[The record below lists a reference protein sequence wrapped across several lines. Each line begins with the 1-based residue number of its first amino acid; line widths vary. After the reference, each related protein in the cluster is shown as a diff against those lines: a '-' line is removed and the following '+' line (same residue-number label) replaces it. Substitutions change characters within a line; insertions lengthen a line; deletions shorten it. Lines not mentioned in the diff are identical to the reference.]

1 VSLVTGGAGF
11 IGSNLVDGLLGLG
24 HEVRVIDNFLTG
36 KPENISHVLDRIT
49 FIEADIRD
57 TEAMKRAAEG
67 ADYIFH
73 EAALPSVPRSVE
85 DPLTTND
92 ICTKGTLS
100 VLEAARNADVRRV
113 VYAGSSSAYGDK
125 VELPAREDSI
135 PAPISPYGVAK
146 LTGEYYC
153 RCYQRLHGLP
163 TVVLRYFNIF
173 GPRQDPSSPYSGVIS
188 LFFRAML
195 AGERPV
201 IYGDGTASRGFTY
214 VENVVRA
221 NILAAQ
227 SDAAVGGVFNI
238 SAGERTTINELA
250 AAMNGVLGTKLEPGH
265 TAPRPGD
272 IQHSWADISKAR
284 DCLGYTVEVP
294 FEEGLRR
301 TAEWFQHS
309 GGAAF

>member
-24 HEVRVIDNFLTG
+24 HEVRVVDNFLTG
-36 KPENISHVLDRIT
+36 KRENIRRVLDRIT
-49 FIEADIRD
+49 LIEGDIRD
-57 TEAMKRAAEG
+57 TEGMKRAAEG
-67 ADYIFH
+67 VDYVFH

-92 ICTKGTLS
+92 ICTRGTLS
-100 VLEAARNADVRRV
+100 VLEAARKARVRRV

-125 VELPAREDSI
+125 VKLPAREDEI
-135 PAPISPYGVAK
+135 PGPISPYGVAK

-153 RCYQRLHGLP
+153 RCYHRLHGLP

-201 IYGDGTASRGFTY
+201 IYGDGEASRGFTY
-214 VENVVRA
+214 VDNVVRA
-221 NILAAQ
+221 NILATQ

-238 SAGERTTINELA
+238 SGGERTTINELA
-250 AAMNGVLGTKLEPGH
+250 AAMNEILGTRLEPEH
-265 TAPRPGD
+265 LAQRPGD
-272 IQHSWADISKAR
+272 IRDSWADISRAR
-284 DCLGYTVEVP
+284 DSLGYTVDVP
-294 FEEGLRR
+294 FGEGLER
-301 TAEWFQHS
+301 TAEWFRRT
-309 GGAAF
+309 GEAAF